1 MTLVAVETWNKNIGL
16 LGENRQQSR
25 FPWMALE
32 NSVETLEN
40 NIGFLG
46 KNRQEHMEKFDNK
59 IGFLGENV

>member
-1 MTLVAVETWNKNIGL
+1 
-16 LGENRQQSR
+16 
-25 FPWMALE
+25 MALE